1 MNTKVP
7 PEDIVIASVLGAVGV
22 GIVWVTAFLWTEQ
35 SRAAKVPQPVDLR
48 TSARMAAELEAKVKA
63 PAPKPVAAPLLRSLT
78 FEEIPVGRPI
88 SFRTSWAAAYSR
100 VVVVSKRLAVSP
112 ARTVAELELRDADGR
127 ARAVQLLVDP
137 LNRRVQGVEWQV

>member
-48 TSARMAAELEAKVKA
+48 TSARMAAELEAKTKTQTRAVS
-63 PAPKPVAAPLLRSLT
+63 PPLLRSLT
-78 FEEIPVGRPI
+78 FEEIPIGRPI